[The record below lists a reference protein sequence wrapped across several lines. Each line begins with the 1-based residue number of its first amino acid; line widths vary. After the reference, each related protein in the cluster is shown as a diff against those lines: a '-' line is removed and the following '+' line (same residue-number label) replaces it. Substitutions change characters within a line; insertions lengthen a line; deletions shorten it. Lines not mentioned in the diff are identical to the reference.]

1 MKLELESEKLLVF
14 TEQWEQRKFCLS
26 KLQQKCMVDQT
37 FWVTKK
43 IVNFQ
48 RLPFLQVED

>member
-26 KLQQKCMVDQT
+26 LLKQVYNQT
-37 FWVTKK
+37 FLVAK
-43 IVNFQ
+43 IVSFYKWKTMY
-48 RLPFLQVED
+48 L